1 MSEYTPLN
9 EKSRDKNLINPAS
22 DTNNDILT
30 DNQYD
35 NIALYSE
42 ANREVRENEEVSQRL
57 YIKY

>member
-35 NIALYSE
+35 NKALYSE